1 MVKGEGTKELTILH
15 RVCVSPYFLTAWHI
29 PCVYVRSFIS
39 AKAGTHMS
47 LGSIQSH
54 IFNPTT
60 QRAALLELIGTCG
73 LSLVAFRTGNA
84 LLVGLTLLVFVYI
97 IGGKSGCHINPGVT
111 TGLIVSGHFP
121 LGAGVFYI
129 VMQIIGALLGRILAA
144 LFEGPAV
151 ATPITLGSG
160 GFFAEFFCFA
170 FLMLTVAAVYENE
183 VPQANTGIALGGAL
197 AIGLAASTGILN
209 PAIAIA
215 AGQFNAALLMPLL
228 AGPAFALLYARFMS
242 GAQPPR

>member
-1 MVKGEGTKELTILH
+1 
-15 RVCVSPYFLTAWHI
+15 
-29 PCVYVRSFIS
+29 
-39 AKAGTHMS
+39 MS

-84 LLVGLTLLVFVYI
+84 LFVGLTLLVFVYM
-97 IGGKSGCHINPGVT
+97 IGDKSGSHINPGVT
-111 TGLIVSGHFP
+111 AGLVASGRFP
-121 LGAGVFYI
+121 LGAGVFYT
-129 VMQIIGALLGRILAA
+129 VMQIVGALLGRIIAA
-144 LFEGPAV
+144 LFEAPDSPLPA
-151 ATPITLGSG
+151 TTSG

-183 VPQANTGIALGGAL
+183 VPQVGTGIAIGGGL
-197 AIGLAASTGILN
+197 AIGLAASSGILN

-228 AGPAFALLYARFMS
+228 AGPAFALLYARFMR
-242 GAQPPR
+242 GAQPPHQQKR